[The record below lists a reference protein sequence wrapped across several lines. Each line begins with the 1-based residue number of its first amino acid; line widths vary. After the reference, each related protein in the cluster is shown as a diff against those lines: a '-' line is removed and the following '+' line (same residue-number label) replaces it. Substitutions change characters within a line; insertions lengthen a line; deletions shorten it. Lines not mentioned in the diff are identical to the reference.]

1 MACRRLFA
9 NEEAGTVK
17 MTDRYIKVGENPYVQ
32 IMIIIKNISD
42 SAALKGKMMKKA
54 EERRK
59 NTQIGKKGVDFPGVC
74 W

>member
-1 MACRRLFA
+1 M
-9 NEEAGTVK
+9 N
-17 MTDRYIKVGENPYVQ
+17 
-32 IMIIIKNISD
+32 IIKNISD

-59 NTQIGKKGVDFPGVC
+59 NTQIGKKGVDFPGVF